1 MKIAEKILN
10 FFTLNTERKTA
21 RDSADRLV
29 QLSIVTIPFLLYLV
43 FFCTLLFFRH
53 QVASGIIAGVAA
65 ISMVLIIV
73 LAYSKKRVSSFG
85 LAALAIS
92 GIALLAILITG
103 KLDAALMIGVA
114 MFPMLA
120 LSTTTLNRAHA
131 ISFVFWIL
139 YSCILLV
146 GPRFIGENSNSTG
159 YYRLLSIIFYPL
171 LQLAA
176 SLLYLFKAKRL
187 QELEKQLIE
196 QKNQNKLRDDY
207 LAKLS
212 HQLRTPLN
220 NIMVISNM
228 MSNTIT
234 EDKYRDM
241 VDTIQASTNSLAGV
255 VNGMVVKSS
264 TGIQVETDFAIPFNL
279 SDTINNTIRLF
290 ATQSQTINFNIK
302 IDETIPKTLKG
313 DPVKLKQIFLNIIEN
328 VIKNK
333 EGSKVN
339 IEIIASRMGNT
350 KNSLELYFEVK
361 SNVPLLIHQNG
372 GYSQTVIA
380 DSTSSS
386 INNQFFIELLD
397 LTITNNLVQSNGGKL
412 NIKLTSN
419 DAVVSF
425 TYFLNSLPEIKKV
438 AEPEVLKAT
447 QRQHDEIPTPTTAQ
461 PSAEGKGNGK
471 LSNANVLLVEDNL
484 INQKIVILSLK
495 KLVKNID
502 VAANGKEALDK
513 FGTSQYDVILMD
525 VQMPIMN
532 GYVATRKIREIEAST
547 NSHTPIIAITAN
559 ALLGDREESLAAGMD
574 DYISK
579 PFQIEVLIQKMK
591 KFLE

>member
-1 MKIAEKILN
+1 MKIAEKILT
-10 FFTLNTERKTA
+10 FFTLKIERKTA

-43 FFCTLLFFRH
+43 VFCTLLLFRH

-65 ISMVLIIV
+65 ISILLIIV
-73 LAYSKKRVSSFG
+73 LAYSKKRVNSFG
-85 LAALAIS
+85 LVALAIS
-92 GIALLAILITG
+92 GIALLAILIVG

-120 LSTTTLNRAHA
+120 LSTTTPNRAHI
-131 ISFVFWIL
+131 ISFIFWIL
-139 YSCILLV
+139 YSCILIT
-146 GPRFIGENSNSTG
+146 GPKFIGESVSSTG

-171 LQLAA
+171 LQLVA

-196 QKNQNKLRDDY
+196 QKNQNKLREDY

-228 MSNTIT
+228 LSNTIT
-234 EDKYRDM
+234 EDKYRDLI
-241 VDTIQASTNSLAGV
+241 DTIQASTNSLAGV
-255 VNGMVVKSS
+255 VNGMVEKSS
-264 TGIQVETDFAIPFNL
+264 TGIEPETDFAIPFNL

-290 ATQSQTINFNIK
+290 ATQSQTVNFNIK
-302 IDETIPKTLKG
+302 IDESIPKTLKG

-339 IEIIASRMGNT
+339 IEIIASRMDNA
-350 KNSLELYFEVK
+350 KNSLELFFEVK
-361 SNVPLLIHQNG
+361 SNVPLLIHQNE

-386 INNQFFIELLD
+386 LNNQFFIDLLD

-438 AEPEVLKAT
+438 AEPEVLKTT
-447 QRQHDEIPTPTTAQ
+447 QRQHDEISTLTAQ
-461 PSAEGKGNGK
+461 PSAEAKGDGK

-513 FGTSQYDVILMD
+513 FGTSQYDIILMD